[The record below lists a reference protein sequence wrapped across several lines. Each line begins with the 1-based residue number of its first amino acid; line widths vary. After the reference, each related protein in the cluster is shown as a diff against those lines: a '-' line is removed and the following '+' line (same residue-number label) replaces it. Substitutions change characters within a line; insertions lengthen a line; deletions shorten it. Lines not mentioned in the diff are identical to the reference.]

1 MSDKE
6 LAHPGSVATRGFGF
20 FSESFD
26 ELKKISTP
34 TRQETIQ
41 ATVVTLF
48 IMVFVALVLFAMDVV
63 FSTIMSSVISSGV

>member
-6 LAHPGSVATRGFGF
+6 LAHSGSVTSRSFGF

>member
-6 LAHPGSVATRGFGF
+6 LAHSGSVASRSFGF